1 MRPRP
6 GPTVPAARPWGTR
19 VRAARWISPAEG
31 AERAVCPTHDG
42 ARRERVAAGSVGCG
56 PGCRQNSSRASLAV
70 SLGVLPTLTPAASRA
85 SFFAAAVPED
95 PDTIAPACP
104 IVLPSGAVNPAT

>member
-1 MRPRP
+1 RRRPALRRCTGGAGRFWLRAYSPGPCCQPRPRRSPPDTAAAPPRSP
-6 GPTVPAARPWGTR
+6 GRGRCAPVSARL
-19 VRAARWISPAEG
+19 S
-31 AERAVCPTHDG
+31 
-42 ARRERVAAGSVGCG
+42 
-56 PGCRQNSSRASLAV
+56 QNSARAHLAV

-85 SFFAAAVPED
+85 SFLAWAVPED